1 MALEIERKFLVK
13 NTSFIKDSF
22 KKVTIKQGFLN
33 SDKNRVV
40 RIRVTEN
47 KAFITIK
54 GISNDSGTIRKEWE
68 YEIDRTEAEQL
79 LTICEPTIIEKIRYY
94 FKCGSHVFEV
104 DVFEKENQGL
114 IIAEIELTSE
124 KEFFEKPSWL
134 GEEVTGN
141 IKYYNSY
148 LSQHPFNSWA

>member
-54 GISNDSGTIRKEWE
+54 GISNDSGTTRKEWE

-79 LTICEPTIIEKIRYY
+79 LTICEPTIIEKISYY
-94 FKCGSHVFEV
+94 FKYGAHIFEV

-148 LSQHPFNSWA
+148 LCQNPFNSWA